1 MKLWPIPLRHKAA
14 RVASFVLLLT
24 GALALVA
31 KRIFDYAAP
40 PEHPKDCTFV
50 FPPAADPGKPTR
62 LSVPEPQPPSLP
74 VIRRGGTINDASCLN
89 QTPVYGIVRVTSAD
103 DVRGALQLARDRQLK
118 VTAAGQ
124 RHSMGGQTFTR
135 DGLVL
140 DMRGMNR
147 LQLDRVHKILRA
159 ESGAT
164 WAQIQQLLDREG
176 LSVKAMQSINIFTVG
191 GTLSVNAHGIA
202 HQPGQIAPT
211 VRSLRIMLSDGS
223 VLTASQAENPDLFRH
238 ALGGYGLFGVIL
250 DVDLELVDNEMYAR
264 TTRRLDYTEFSAY
277 YADHVE
283 NAPNIGLTYGRLSV
297 SPMSYLRETMLHTYE
312 RTSWAGP
319 LPALAPARHVWLDRL
334 VINLS
339 KSGAVGRWVRWMLE
353 RYVEPRLHPCASRNQ
368 VMSGA
373 CEVSRNQEMYDSMDY
388 LKNRLADTDILQEY
402 FIPPSRMAEFVD
414 GLREVVRRD
423 RANLLNVTIR
433 VVHRDTVTALPYAKE
448 DMFGFVLYFNQK
460 FDESE
465 ARRLQTTTV
474 DLVDLALRLDGTY
487 YLPYQLFYSQEQLH
501 RAYPAIDAF
510 FAAKARYDPT
520 GLFSNKFYEKYGVAV
535 AEPVRGATAGA
546 DAACSGSARNR
557 AS

>member
-1 MKLWPIPLRHKAA
+1 MKLLPIRLRHKAA
-14 RVASFVLLLT
+14 WVASFILLLA
-24 GALALVA
+24 GSIALAA

-40 PEHPKDCTFV
+40 PDHPKDCTFV
-50 FPPAADPGKPTR
+50 FPPAGDPGKPTK
-62 LSVPEPQPPSLP
+62 LTVPEPQPPSLP
-74 VIRRGGTINDASCLN
+74 MILRGGTINDASCLN

-103 DVRGALQLARDRQLK
+103 DVRGALQLASDRQLK

-124 RHSMGGQTFTR
+124 RHSMGSQTFTR

-140 DMRGMNR
+140 DMRGMKR
-147 LQLDRVHKILRA
+147 LRLDKAHKVLRA

-202 HQPGQIAPT
+202 HQPGPIAPT

-223 VLTASQAENPDLFRH
+223 VRTASPAENPDLFRH

-264 TTRRLDYTEFSAY
+264 NTRRLDYTEFAGY
-277 YADHVE
+277 YAEHVE
-283 NAPNIGLTYGRLSV
+283 NDPNIGLTYGRLSV
-297 SPMSYLRETMLHTYE
+297 SPTSYLRETMLHTYK
-312 RTSWAGP
+312 RTGHDGP
-319 LPALAPARHVWLDRL
+319 LPPLAPARHVWLDRF

-339 KSGAVGRWVRWMLE
+339 KTGGVGCWVRWILE
-353 RYVEPRLHPCASRNQ
+353 KYVEPRLHPCASRNQ
-368 VMSGA
+368 AMGGA
-373 CEVSRNQEMYDSMDY
+373 CEVSWNQEMYDSMDY

-402 FIPPSRMAEFVD
+402 FIPPSRMGEFVD
-414 GLREVVRRD
+414 GLRAVVRRD
-423 RANLLNVTIR
+423 GANLLNVTIR
-433 VVHRDTVTALPYAKE
+433 VVHRDTVTALPYAKQ

-487 YLPYQLFYSQEQLH
+487 YLPYQLFYSPEQLH
-501 RAYPAIDAF
+501 RSYPAIHAF

-520 GLFSNKFYEKYGVAV
+520 GLFSNRLYEKYGAAA
-535 AEPVRGATAGA
+535 AEPVRATAGT
-546 DAACSGSARNR
+546 DAHRSP
-557 AS
+557 